1 VNAVLFYSWNRVS
14 ETVSRTNRYET
25 FPRFRGEAA
34 RMTERLV
41 EAPGDLVVDVIPV
54 IDTEGDREAKRESW
68 RGWEGGTE
76 RTEPSVE
83 VGTQ

>member
-1 VNAVLFYSWNRVS
+1 MQVLVRFLFSSRNRVS
-14 ETVSRTNRYET
+14 KTVSWTNRYET

-54 IDTEGDREAKRESW
+54 IDTEGDRGGEDGRVEQRERSRAW
-68 RGWEGGTE
+68 R
-76 RTEPSVE
+76 
-83 VGTQ
+83 

>member
-1 VNAVLFYSWNRVS
+1 M
-14 ETVSRTNRYET
+14 

-54 IDTEGDREAKRESW
+54 IDTEGDRDE
-68 RGWEGGTE
+68 E
-76 RTEPSVE
+76 RAGEDGR
-83 VGTQ
+83 VG

>member
-1 VNAVLFYSWNRVS
+1 M
-14 ETVSRTNRYET
+14 

-54 IDTEGDREAKRESW
+54 IDTEGDRKAERVGENGRVGQRERSRAW
-68 RGWEGGTE
+68 R
-76 RTEPSVE
+76 
-83 VGTQ
+83 